1 MITRRTCL
9 SLLAAAPL
17 AHTQL
22 PQVKSLRITVLTTML
37 ADFRGIG
44 EWGFAALVEADG
56 RRILFDTGARPDTLR
71 INAGELGVDLRDISA
86 IVLSHNHGDH
96 TTGLVSL
103 PESLHKVPIHAGKG
117 IFYSRM
123 VEGRERNFVLAN
135 RGKLEGRSITEHDK
149 PAQLAPGVWFTGP
162 VPRKYPERNFGI
174 GRAGRVTTPKGLAE
188 DTIPEDSSLVFNTA
202 KGLVV
207 LSGCGHAGIANTLDY
222 GRDVVRDAPIYAAI
236 GGWHLFLLDSE
247 RLRWTAAKLR
257 EYGVTHFLGAHCTGV
272 EAVYRIRELNRMA
285 RERCV
290 VGAVGSSFDL
300 DKGISAGMIAR

>member
-1 MITRRTCL
+1 MITRRACL

-17 AHTQL
+17 ARTQK
-22 PQVKSLRITVLTTML
+22 PQVKSLKITVLTTML
-37 ADFRGIG
+37 TDFRGIG

-56 RRILFDTGARPDTLR
+56 RRILFDTGARPDTLG
-71 INAGELGVDLRDISA
+71 INARELGVSLGDISA

-96 TTGLVSL
+96 TAGLVGL

-123 VEGRERNFVLAN
+123 AEGKERNFVLAN
-135 RGKLEGRSITEHDK
+135 RGKLEGRSIIEHDK
-149 PAQLAPGVWFTGP
+149 PAQLAPGVWITGP
-162 VPRKYPERNFGI
+162 VPRKFPERNFGI
-174 GRAGRVTTPKGLAE
+174 GPAGRVTTPEGIIE
-188 DTIPEDSSLVFNTA
+188 DTIPEDSSLIFDTA
-202 KGLVV
+202 QGLVV

-222 GRDVVRDAPIYAAI
+222 GRRIVRDAPIHAAI
-236 GGWHLFLLDSE
+236 GGWHLFLLDEE
-247 RLRWTAAKLR
+247 RLRWTAGKLR

-290 VGAVGSSFDL
+290 VGAVGSAFDL
-300 DKGISAGMIAR
+300 DKGISPGMIAR